1 MGAGEGRG
9 ENRDQ
14 PPQVD
19 VCLSAGRENGQERFG
34 EMKLVV
40 TGSNGFIGQNTC
52 RRLIDLGHQVIGV
65 DDLSEGSSR
74 RPVNGVRYHVR
85 CVTDT
90 EWLRRLFREI
100 RPSAVIHLAAVPRVS
115 YSVQEPLRSA
125 TPNLTG
131 TISVLNAMLKAGLV
145 GESRLVFA
153 SSSSVYG
160 GADTLPTP
168 ETHPCNPQ
176 SPYAL
181 TKLQGEQ
188 WCRMFHR
195 LYGLDVVSLRY
206 FNVFGP
212 GARFGGAYSTVL
224 PAWLHHLYVD
234 PSYQPYLEGDGTQTR
249 DFCFVDNVVQANVAA
264 AVRNHGFSAEVLN
277 IGQGQAHSLIQLQQ
291 ALEQISGRKL
301 PLERRPPRTADV
313 AHTQADISQARAEL
327 EFNPTIDFRDELSR
341 TAAWYRER
349 RPAPAGNA

>member
-1 MGAGEGRG
+1 M
-9 ENRDQ
+9 
-14 PPQVD
+14 
-19 VCLSAGRENGQERFG
+19 CLSANRENGQERSG
-34 EMKLVV
+34 RMKLVV

-74 RPVNGVRYHVR
+74 RPVDGVEYHVR

-90 EWLRRLFREI
+90 DWLRRLFRENH
-100 RPSAVIHLAAVPRVS
+100 PSAVIHLAAVPRVS

-145 GESRLVFA
+145 GEGRLVFA

-234 PSYQPYLEGDGTQTR
+234 RSYQPFLEGDGTQTR
-249 DFCFVDNVVQANVAA
+249 DFCYIENVVQANVAA
-264 AVRNHGFSAEVLN
+264 ATRTRGFSAEVLN
-277 IGQGQAHSLIQLQQ
+277 IGQGQAHSLLELQQ
-291 ALEQISGRKL
+291 ALEQISGRAL

-313 AHTQADISQARAEL
+313 AHTQADISRARAEL
-327 EFNPTIDFRDELSR
+327 DFDPTNDFRAEVAR

-349 RPAPAGNA
+349 RPAPAGNV

>member
-1 MGAGEGRG
+1 MIHPLAPYRFESVDSAILRTRRGYIYGPLMWAAGDGRG

-14 PPQVD
+14 PPKVD
-19 VCLSAGRENGQERFG
+19 VCLSVDRENGQERHG
-34 EMKLVV
+34 DMKLVV

-74 RPVNGVRYHVR
+74 RPVDGVQYHVR

-90 EWLRRLFREI
+90 EWLRRLFRETK
-100 RPSAVIHLAAVPRVS
+100 PSAVIHLAAVPRVS

-131 TISVLNAMLKAGLV
+131 TISVLDAMLKSGLV

-168 ETHPCNPQ
+168 ETHPCHPQ

-206 FNVFGP
+206 FNVFGTR
-212 GARFGGAYSTVL
+212 ARFGGAYSTVL

-234 PSYQPYLEGDGTQTR
+234 PSYQPYLEGTARRRGTSASSTTWSR
-249 DFCFVDNVVQANVAA
+249 PTSPRRCGRVA
-264 AVRNHGFSAEVLN
+264 F
-277 IGQGQAHSLIQLQQ
+277 
-291 ALEQISGRKL
+291 
-301 PLERRPPRTADV
+301 PLKC
-313 AHTQADISQARAEL
+313 
-327 EFNPTIDFRDELSR
+327 
-341 TAAWYRER
+341 
-349 RPAPAGNA
+349 